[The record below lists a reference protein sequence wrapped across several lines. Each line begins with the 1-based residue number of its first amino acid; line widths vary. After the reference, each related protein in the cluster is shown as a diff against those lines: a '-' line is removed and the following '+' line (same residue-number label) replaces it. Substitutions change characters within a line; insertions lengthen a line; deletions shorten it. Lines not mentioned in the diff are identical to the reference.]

1 MNCNEVDQLADFF
14 VLGRVEPDVRRAIE
28 LHLAEPGPHR
38 CGEAIARAHE
48 VADALL
54 ILPEPSSPDPAVWA
68 EIERGLQA
76 HIAAT
81 RAGRAEAPP
90 RARPRASRTVVVLA
104 AAGWLAAAALL
115 IGLLWRMMGGPA
127 ATGRDGAPRP
137 GSDGDRA
144 ALIGTASA
152 DAAARGELEEAIALM
167 SAPGARVAFLAPS
180 APGAPGASGAA
191 PGGLAVIAPSG
202 DRGIVVVYGV
212 EHGAGAAPLAVWLT
226 RGSTPPAP
234 AGALRWSSTSSA
246 AGVLAASVLAAPA
259 PDGIL
264 LAPGSSPA
272 AAPSAGSALLAGTFR
287 APRGE

>member
-81 RAGRAEAPP
+81 RAGPAEAPP
-90 RARPRASRTVVVLA
+90 RARPRPSRTVVVLA

-115 IGLLWRMMGGPA
+115 IGLLWRMLSGPA
-127 ATGRDGAPRP
+127 ATGLDGAPRP

-144 ALIGTASA
+144 AVIGTGSP
-152 DAAARGELEEAIALM
+152 DAAARGALEEAIALM
-167 SAPGARVAFLAPS
+167 SAPGARVAFLAP
-180 APGAPGASGAA
+180 PAPGASGAA

-212 EHGAGAAPLAVWLT
+212 EHGAGAAPLALWLT
-226 RGSTPPAP
+226 RGSAPPAP
-234 AGALRWSSTSSA
+234 AGTLRWSSTSSA
-246 AGVLAASVLAAPA
+246 AGALAASVLAAPA

-264 LAPGSSPA
+264 LGPGSSPS
-272 AAPSAGSALLAGTFR
+272 APSATSATLAGTFR
-287 APRGE
+287 TPRSE